1 MGDIEKTTE
10 VGLKNVF
17 LNFIRSESFGGIFL
31 FVSAVLAMVVANSP
45 LSSYYFEFWHTD
57 FGFRFGE
64 YFIGFSIHDWIND
77 VLMALFF
84 LMVGLEIKREIL
96 FGELA
101 GFKKAA
107 FPAIAALGGMIVP
120 GLIYYILNA
129 GTDSYHG
136 FGIPMATDIAFA
148 LGVIMLLGKKVPMA
162 LKVFLVTLAVADDLG
177 AIVVIAVF
185 YTSGLNLTWLVA
197 AGFIVAAL
205 ISLNKMGIKNLLPYL
220 ILGVFLWF
228 AIHNSGIHATI
239 AAVILAFTI
248 PIRPKKSRKNFTQF
262 LTNLAHQFQIKIPQS
277 AMIQSPTNTYEIAPL
292 NEDQIEVLESIQQA
306 TKSIRSP
313 LGRLEHFLQPYSAYF
328 IMPLFA
334 FANAGVNIGSE
345 IHFDIDHILLGVI
358 FGLMIGKPVGIFLI
372 TFLCEKIGIASRP
385 EGISWGHII
394 GAGMLAGIGFTMS
407 MFVSNLAFSHPESIE
422 VSKVAI
428 LLGSLI
434 SGIIGV
440 IYLSVL
446 YKIKPKEN

>member
-1 MGDIEKTTE
+1 MHNTEKITQ

-31 FVSAVLAMVVANSP
+31 FISAVLAMIVANSP
-45 LSSYYFEFWHTD
+45 LSEYYFNFWHID
-57 FGFRFGE
+57 FGFSFGQH
-64 YFIGFSIHDWIND
+64 FVGFSIHHWIND

-84 LMVGLEIKREIL
+84 LMVGLEIKREVL

-107 FPAIAALGGMIVP
+107 FPAIAALGGMIIP
-120 GLIYYILNA
+120 GLIYYSLNA
-129 GTDSYHG
+129 GTNSYHG

-177 AIVVIAVF
+177 AIIVIAVF
-185 YTSGLNLTWLVA
+185 YTSGLNLTWLIG
-197 AGFIVAAL
+197 AGVIIVLL
-205 ISLNKMGIKNLLPYL
+205 IFLNKIGIKNLLPYL
-220 ILGVFLWF
+220 ILGVLLWF

-248 PIRPKKSRKNFTQF
+248 PITPKRSRKNFTHF
-262 LTNLAHQFQIKIPQS
+262 IRELADQFQIKVPKN
-277 AMIQSPTNTYEIAPL
+277 AEVDSPSNTYEIAPL
-292 NEDQIEVLESIQQA
+292 SEDQIEVLESIQDRV
-306 TKSIRSP
+306 KSIRSP

-334 FANAGVNIGSE
+334 FANAGVNIGNE
-345 IHFDIDHILLGVI
+345 IHFDIDHIVLGVVL
-358 FGLMIGKPVGIFLI
+358 GLVIGKPIGIFFI
-372 TFLCEKIGIASRP
+372 TFLCEKLRIASRP
-385 EGISWGHII
+385 EGISWGHIV

-407 MFVSNLAFSHPESIE
+407 MFVSNLAFSHPESME
-422 VSKVAI
+422 VSKISI
-428 LLGSLI
+428 LIGSLI

-440 IYLSVL
+440 LYLNVL
-446 YKIKPKEN
+446 YKLKPKEN